1 MDSVPEYSRQQLI
14 TALQNEY
21 EYLIHDD
28 FDPDVDK
35 SPDEN
40 LEWLQSL
47 SLDAL
52 RAEVAEM
59 VEADDSNQDEG
70 DMVTVADYMNRWL

>member
-1 MDSVPEYSRQQLI
+1 M
-14 TALQNEY
+14 
-21 EYLIHDD
+21 
-28 FDPDVDK
+28 DPDVDK

-47 SLDAL
+47 SLDTL

-70 DMVTVADYMNRWL
+70 DSVTVADYMNRWL

>member
-1 MDSVPEYSRQQLI
+1 MDSVPEYSQQQLI

-21 EYLIHDD
+21 EYLMHDD

-35 SPDEN
+35 SPDES
-40 LEWLQSL
+40 LVWLQSL

-52 RAEVAEM
+52 RAEVTEM

-70 DMVTVADYMNRWL
+70 DNVTVADYMNRWL

>member
-1 MDSVPEYSRQQLI
+1 MSI
-14 TALQNEY
+14 
-21 EYLIHDD
+21 LIHDD

-47 SLDAL
+47 SLDTL
-52 RAEVAEM
+52 MAEVAEM

-70 DMVTVADYMNRWL
+70 DSVTVADYMNRWL

>member
-1 MDSVPEYSRQQLI
+1 MSI
-14 TALQNEY
+14 
-21 EYLIHDD
+21 LIHDD

-40 LEWLQSL
+40 VEWLQSL
-47 SLDAL
+47 SLHTL
-52 RAEVAEM
+52 MAEVAEM

-70 DMVTVADYMNRWL
+70 DSVTVADYMNRWL

>member
-1 MDSVPEYSRQQLI
+1 MSI
-14 TALQNEY
+14 
-21 EYLIHDD
+21 LIHDD

-47 SLDAL
+47 SLDTL
-52 RAEVAEM
+52 MAEVAET
-59 VEADDSNQDEG
+59 VEADNSNQDEG
-70 DMVTVADYMNRWL
+70 DSVTVADYMNRWL

>member
-1 MDSVPEYSRQQLI
+1 MSI
-14 TALQNEY
+14 
-21 EYLIHDD
+21 LIHDD

-70 DMVTVADYMNRWL
+70 DSVTVADYMNRWL

>member
-1 MDSVPEYSRQQLI
+1 MSI
-14 TALQNEY
+14 
-21 EYLIHDD
+21 LIHDD

-40 LEWLQSL
+40 VEWLQSL

>member
-1 MDSVPEYSRQQLI
+1 MDSVSQYSQQQLI

-21 EYLIHDD
+21 EYLIHDA

-35 SPDEN
+35 SPNEN

-52 RAEVAEM
+52 RAEVTEM

-70 DMVTVADYMNRWL
+70 DNVTVADYMNRWL

>member
-1 MDSVPEYSRQQLI
+1 MDFCSDYTKEQLI

-40 LEWLQSL
+40 LVWLQSL

-52 RAEVAEM
+52 RAEVTEM
-59 VEADDSNQDEG
+59 VEADDSNQDE
-70 DMVTVADYMNRWL
+70 DDSVTVADYMNRWL

>member
-1 MDSVPEYSRQQLI
+1 MSI
-14 TALQNEY
+14 
-21 EYLIHDD
+21 LIHDD

-47 SLDAL
+47 SLHTL
-52 RAEVAEM
+52 MAEVAEM

-70 DMVTVADYMNRWL
+70 DSVTVADYMNRWL